1 MLREII
7 GEVDIAF
14 RPLDFVLA
22 LADLIFDPVKSHI
35 HGFGSFD
42 FYCVVGKSLCRRV
55 VRDDACGSCLGMP
68 EFGEDVSDVRPFLA
82 VDEQCTGFC
91 FGC

>member
-22 LADLIFDPVKSHI
+22 LADAIFYPVKSHI
-35 HGFGSFD
+35 HGFGLFD
-42 FYCVVGKSLCRRV
+42 FDRVVGESFCRRI
-55 VRDDACGSCLGMP
+55 VRDDACGSCLRVSK
-68 EFGEDVSDVRPFLA
+68 FGEDVLYVRPFLS
-82 VDEQCTGFC
+82 VDE
-91 FGC
+91 